1 MQAHR
6 HAWMLLCKCPV
17 HISWQQMQPPVAN
30 MACWCLQVAVDI
42 VHHKTMNELHQ
53 KVAPSQVI
61 VGW

>member
-1 MQAHR
+1 
-6 HAWMLLCKCPV
+6 ML
-17 HISWQQMQPPVAN
+17 PPPWLDATPFLSCVGCG
-30 MACWCLQVAVDI
+30 MRCLGLQVAVDI

>member
-1 MQAHR
+1 M
-6 HAWMLLCKCPV
+6 C
-17 HISWQQMQPPVAN
+17 SPPWLDVTPLFSCVGVA
-30 MACWCLQVAVDI
+30 CGVLGLQVAVDI